1 MNIKFRDVI
10 EFLFL
15 PLMSA
20 AVFLLWNL
28 NQSVGTLNVQVG
40 VLLANNVAN
49 EKRID
54 GLEKRIEKMEEKI
67 LSGYLAAIK

>member
-49 EKRID
+49 EKRLD

-67 LSGYLAAIK
+67 ISGNLAAIK

>member
-49 EKRID
+49 EKRLD

-67 LSGYLAAIK
+67 LSGNLAAIK